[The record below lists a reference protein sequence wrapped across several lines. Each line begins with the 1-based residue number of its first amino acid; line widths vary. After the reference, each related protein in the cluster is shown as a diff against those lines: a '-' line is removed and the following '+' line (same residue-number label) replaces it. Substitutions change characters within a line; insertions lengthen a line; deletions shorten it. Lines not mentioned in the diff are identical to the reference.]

1 MTTLAPEAP
10 TTDLPVTDDEE
21 PKLAAVIESN
31 KLDIPVDKHRS
42 DKLNGCQFR
51 TNVVDMT
58 RPKAVKKSSLVSC
71 GAQAFVRIVFAGG
84 SELVACGHH
93 YVENEQKLREQAL
106 EIHDQRGAINA
117 KSEDST
123 GPDAG

>member
-10 TTDLPVTDDEE
+10 TADLPVTADEE

-31 KLDIPVDKHRS
+31 KLDIPVDTHRS
-42 DKLNGCQFR
+42 DKLHGCQFR
-51 TNVVDMT
+51 TNVVDQT
-58 RPKAVKKSSLVSC
+58 RPKHAKKSSFVWC
-71 GAQAFVRIVFAGG
+71 GAQSFVRIVFAGG

-93 YVENEQKLREQAL
+93 YAENEQPLREQAL